1 MIEKMLAAWR
11 DSRHNYQFVPIMA
24 SARPRVLAL
33 LSAATY
39 STRLSMLL
47 GISCRVC
54 LGQRKSSLTNGFCM
68 LHGPS
73 RPIIWVHFD
82 FEAHFWQHLLLH
94 FRVYIWDHIWE
105 HFWAPFQYLLGNTP
119 ASILFLRAPSWLSP
133 VIPMCALAHTHSAQS
148 PTTLWSW

>member
-1 MIEKMLAAWR
+1 MIEKILAAWR
-11 DSRHNYQFVPIMA
+11 DSRHNYQFVPIIA

-47 GISCRVC
+47 GISCRVY

-82 FEAHFWQHLLLH
+82 FEAHFWQHFLLH
-94 FRVYIWDHIWE
+94 FRVYIWEYIWE
-105 HFWAPFQYLLGNTP
+105 HFWTPFEYLLRNTP
-119 ASILFLRAPSWLSP
+119 ASILFLHAQSWLSP
-133 VIPMCALAHTHSAQS
+133 VISMCALAHSQNAQS